1 LALAPNASTI
11 GRATF
16 ALAPAMHRLLKP
28 ADYVRMPWKDGG
40 GHTTEI
46 AAYPATATLDSFDWR
61 VSIADVAAEGPFS
74 RFPGVDRIIVLIAGA
89 GMRLAGD
96 AHDAELRAPFEP
108 YAFSGDDALS
118 CSLVDGPVRDFNLM
132 LRRGRTQG
140 RVVVVRDAAARIA
153 PARWRVCHAV
163 AGAIECLV
171 PGHPPLAVAPDDTV
185 VFDDEGEAA
194 GGSLAVNPLSAGA
207 VALVAVIEPVT

>member
-1 LALAPNASTI
+1 MALAPNASTI
-11 GRATF
+11 GRAAF
-16 ALAPAMHRLLKP
+16 AFVPAMHRLLKP

-46 AAYPATATLDSFDWR
+46 AAHPATATLDSFDWR
-61 VSIADVAAEGPFS
+61 VSIADVAADGPFS
-74 RFPGVDRIIVLIAGA
+74 RFPGVDRIIVLVAGA

-171 PGHPPLAVAPDDTV
+171 PGHPPLAVALDDTV

-207 VALVAVIEPVT
+207 VALVAVIEPVA

>member
-1 LALAPNASTI
+1 
-11 GRATF
+11 
-16 ALAPAMHRLLKP
+16 MHRLLKP

-40 GHTTEI
+40 GHTAEI
-46 AAYPATATLDSFDWR
+46 AAHPTGATLATFDWR
-61 VSIADVAAEGPFS
+61 VSIADVTADGPFS
-74 RFPGVDRIIVLIAGA
+74 RFAGVDRIIVLVSGA
-89 GMRLAGD
+89 GMRLAGG
-96 AHDAELRAPFEP
+96 AHDAELRAVYEP
-108 YAFSGDDALS
+108 YAFSGDDALT
-118 CSLVDGPVRDFNLM
+118 CSLIAGPVRDFNLM

-140 RVVVVRDAAARIA
+140 RVVVVRDAAARIP

>member
-1 LALAPNASTI
+1 
-11 GRATF
+11 
-16 ALAPAMHRLLKP
+16 MHRLLKP
-28 ADYVRMPWKDGG
+28 ADYVRMPWKNGG

-46 AAYPATATLDSFDWR
+46 AAHPATATLDSFDWR

-74 RFPGVDRIIVLIAGA
+74 RFPGVDRIIVLVAGA

-171 PGHPPLAVAPDDTV
+171 PGHPPLAVALDDTV

-194 GGSLAVNPLSAGA
+194 GGTLAVNPLSAGA

>member
-1 LALAPNASTI
+1 
-11 GRATF
+11 
-16 ALAPAMHRLLKP
+16 MHRLLKP

>member
-1 LALAPNASTI
+1 
-11 GRATF
+11 
-16 ALAPAMHRLLKP
+16 MHRLLKP

-46 AAYPATATLDSFDWR
+46 AAHPATATLDSFDWR
-61 VSIADVAAEGPFS
+61 VSIADVAADGPFS
-74 RFPGVDRIIVLIAGA
+74 RFPGVDRIIVLVAGA

-171 PGHPPLAVAPDDTV
+171 PGHPPLAVALDDTV

-207 VALVAVIEPVT
+207 VALVAVIEPVA

>member
-11 GRATF
+11 GRAAF
-16 ALAPAMHRLLKP
+16 AFAPAMHRLLKP

>member
-1 LALAPNASTI
+1 
-11 GRATF
+11 
-16 ALAPAMHRLLKP
+16 MHRLIKP
-28 ADYVRMPWKDGG
+28 ADYVRMPWKNGG

-46 AAYPATATLDSFDWR
+46 AAHPATATLDSFDWR
-61 VSIADVAAEGPFS
+61 ISIADINAEGPFS
-74 RFPGVDRIIVLIAGA
+74 RFPGVDRIIVLVAGA

-96 AHDAELRAPFEP
+96 AHVAELRAPFEP

-153 PARWRVCHAV
+153 PVRWRVCHAI

-171 PGHPPLAVAPDDTV
+171 PGHPPLAVAQDDTV

-207 VALVAVIEPVT
+207 VALVAVIEPVP